1 VNNGEGIDLY
11 IGCQTGIWMNICMGM
26 NHLIKVSPDLF
37 GGGPAKLI
45 VKAKQ
50 RIFFKSPSF

>member
-1 VNNGEGIDLY
+1 
-11 IGCQTGIWMNICMGM
+11 MNICMGM